1 VKYRRLIVTLAAI
14 AAFAIPAV
22 AAVAPVEQKVVATS
36 RDEKTPA
43 ATDGLFAYT
52 VVNRRGVP
60 HARVRLA
67 GQAAKPIG
75 PTTRQTWVGG
85 VDGTDVV
92 IQVISGT
99 ASNLQLYDATTGK
112 RLALPR
118 TVNTSL
124 WEYAPTIAHGRLW
137 FLRAGKGRTDGVL
150 TDMTTGRET
159 RVVRLAA
166 KRGTLQGGQ
175 IGGHFVTYGSCTG
188 SRCTMLRYDITTGT
202 SVKIPR
208 QSGRYDVAP
217 GVASDGTVYFWRS
230 RAGCGASVHLMRW
243 TPKTGAVLVLALPKG
258 IDAGKTYVYR
268 GHDGLAQVYY
278 ERYHC
283 TATGRSAAD
292 IYRVV
297 DTADPAHKPA

>member
-1 VKYRRLIVTLAAI
+1 VTYRTILIITCAVAAT
-14 AAFAIPAV
+14 AIPAA

-52 VVNRRGVP
+52 VLDRKGVA

-67 GQAAKPIG
+67 GQAAKAIG
-75 PTTRQTWVGG
+75 PTSRQTWVGG
-85 VDGTDVV
+85 VDGTEVV

-99 ASNLQLYDATTGK
+99 ASNLQLFNAVNGRRMT
-112 RLALPR
+112 LPR
-118 TVNTSL
+118 AVNTSL

-137 FLRAGKGRTDGVL
+137 FLRAGKGRTDGIL
-150 TDMTTGRET
+150 TDTATGKMTRI
-159 RVVRLAA
+159 VRLKAA
-166 KRGTLQGGQ
+166 RGTLQGGQ
-175 IGGHFVTYGSCTG
+175 IGGHFIAYGKCTG
-188 SRCTMLRYDITTGT
+188 SRCSMVRYDVTTGA
-202 SVKIPR
+202 SVKVPR

-243 TPKTGAVLVLALPKG
+243 TPKGGAVLVLALPKG

-268 GHDGLAQVYY
+268 GHDDLAQVYY
-278 ERYHC
+278 ERYRC
-283 TATGRSAAD
+283 TSTGRSKAD
-292 IYRVV
+292 LYRVV
-297 DTADPAHKPA
+297 DTADPAHPAK